1 MTIFFTVLALLII
14 INFGRIYYQNAQVPT
29 LGVSNG
35 LLQPV
40 SNKPN
45 NVSTQSDDPEKK
57 VATLP
62 AKATLADTMQ
72 ALVNTVTSYG
82 NVEIKK
88 QTEDYL
94 YVVFTTQLMKYHD
107 DAEFWIDT
115 AANDVHFRSAS
126 RAGVSDMGLNRKR
139 YEKLAELYQGQ

>member
-14 INFGRIYYQNAQVPT
+14 INFGRIYYQNAQVPR

-35 LLQPV
+35 QLQPV

-88 QTEDYL
+88 QTDDYL

-115 AANDVHFRSAS
+115 AANEVHFRSAS